1 MHSSAETTRRTV
13 VPHAWRVTGRQQGSR
28 LLHGLGDFSAH
39 AAAGLIAAAAVIGWL
54 IVGAAVGFSAWW
66 VTVLDAASASV
77 TLVMVF
83 AIQHTQA
90 RQQSATQ
97 RKLDELLRALPSA
110 DDRLIAVEEAPD
122 GELEA
127 LADLNLADRQ
137 ATDRDASADARDAG
151 PKGR

>member
-1 MHSSAETTRRTV
+1 MHASAETSRRTV
-13 VPHAWRVTGRQQGSR
+13 VPHAWRVTGREHGSR
-28 LLHGLGDFSAH
+28 LLHRLGDFSAH

-54 IVGAAVGFSAWW
+54 AVGAAVGFSTWW

-90 RQQSATQ
+90 RQHSATQ

-137 ATDRDASADARDAG
+137 AADPDASADARDAG
-151 PKGR
+151 PKSR